1 MYVVDLIPAPPF
13 PAVSPGRKKKSKET
27 PDLKTGFWKSLGDSR
42 LAGGV
47 SHTRDWHTHRD
58 GSVQHS
64 LELTCVT
71 TVCVCVGGHCWTAS
85 DSGQQRAMCALSVY
99 PYVHTYTPDTFS
111 IRFSISFLYLKKG
124 KGRWRARRG
133 EVCLSGL
140 LFVTLLTESLFSKGI
155 LSFHFLF
162 WMSIHWWVTTVSSLC
177 LCVLQNAGR
186 LIMQRR
192 LQN

>member
-1 MYVVDLIPAPPF
+1 MWLIWFLPP
-13 PAVSPGRKKKSKET
+13 PSRLYHQVGRKKAKKPQTLKLGSEKALVI
-27 PDLKTGFWKSLGDSR
+27 PDLQEVSLTPGIGTHTGTVLSS
-42 LAGGV
+42 
-47 SHTRDWHTHRD
+47 TRW
-58 GSVQHS
+58 SSPVPPQ
-64 LELTCVT
+64 C
-71 TVCVCVGGHCWTAS
+71 VCVCVGHCWTAS

-99 PYVHTYTPDTFS
+99 PYVHTYTPDT
-111 IRFSISFLYLKKG
+111 RFSISFLYLKKG

-177 LCVLQNAGR
+177 LCVLQ
-186 LIMQRR
+186 IMRRR